1 MTYTMFCLVLHFWP
15 WWLTKRWTKYNAR
28 YEHLK
33 NIIPHTKTNILPPF
47 KYHQYTKC
55 KILHNGKIINKIFY
69 DGKIIINTLLITGKI
84 IKIQYQIILHS
95 KNNNK

>member
-1 MTYTMFCLVLHFWP
+1 MTQQMLCLVLHSWQ
-15 WWLTKRWTKYNAR
+15 WWISKKITKYNASDA
-28 YEHLK
+28 HLK
-33 NIIPHTKTNILPPF
+33 TIIPHTKTNILPSVQD
-47 KYHQYTKC
+47 HQYTKC

-95 KNNNK
+95 KNNHK